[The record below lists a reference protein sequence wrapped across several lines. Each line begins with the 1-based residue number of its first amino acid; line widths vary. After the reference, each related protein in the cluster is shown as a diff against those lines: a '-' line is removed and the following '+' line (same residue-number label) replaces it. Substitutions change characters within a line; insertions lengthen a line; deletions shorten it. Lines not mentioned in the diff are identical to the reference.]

1 VTKPV
6 VVVGSLNLDLVVR
19 PEKAPVAGETVF
31 APELARYPGGKGGN
45 QAVAAARLGVP
56 VAMVARVGQD
66 AFGNELLESL
76 RQNGVSVD
84 AVSRSD
90 TAGTGTAVITV
101 DRTGQNRI
109 VVVAGANSEVT
120 PQLVQ
125 HHRDV
130 IRSASVLLL
139 QLEVPVESCVEAAR
153 IAAEA
158 GVPVILDPAPA
169 PEKPLPVELCRAT
182 WLVTPNETEAE
193 RLTGVAVR
201 GAEGAAAAARALL
214 AQGFERAVVKLGGEG
229 AYLLARGEDE
239 GLWIEPFRVPVVDTT
254 AAGDAFAG
262 GLAAALARGLA
273 LPEALRWASAAGALA
288 VTRPGAQPAMG
299 TLAELTA
306 LLEDKGVGA

>member
-1 VTKPV
+1 MTKPV